1 MKSSETSIGL
11 FVSSDQYGKNGP
23 EIQTERLRF
32 LTSEL
37 GRLGT
42 RISVKKFTECKD
54 GINPN
59 GSVKKES
66 STYIFPRQAVF
77 SMDLFTADR
86 GDKLPDGTIKEFE
99 TYDYDVAKVTGMVEV
114 QYSVESIENARL
126 SITDQLPDSI
136 LPGDAVI
143 AINQV
148 FSIDG

>member
-66 STYIFPRQAVF
+66 LVFVFPPQEVKLF
-77 SMDLFTADR
+77 SSSN
-86 GDKLPDGTIKEFE
+86 GNNDKFPDGTIKEFE
-99 TYDYDVAKVTGMVEV
+99 LYSYNPELVLGKVVV
-114 QYSVESIENARL
+114 QYSVEAIENARL

-143 AINQV
+143 AINQT
-148 FSIDG
+148 FSIDD

>member
-66 STYIFPRQAVF
+66 SVFVFPPQEVKLF
-77 SMDLFTADR
+77 SSSN
-86 GDKLPDGTIKEFE
+86 GNNDKFPDGTIKEFE
-99 TYDYDVAKVTGMVEV
+99 SYSYDPELVLGKVVV

-148 FSIDG
+148 FSIDD